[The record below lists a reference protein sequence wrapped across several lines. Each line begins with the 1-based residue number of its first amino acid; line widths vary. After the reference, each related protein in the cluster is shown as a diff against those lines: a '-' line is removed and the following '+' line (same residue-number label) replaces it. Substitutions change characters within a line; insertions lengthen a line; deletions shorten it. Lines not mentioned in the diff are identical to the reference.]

1 MTNVATVPRDHQF
14 RIGLLVYDY
23 SGNAA
28 ADATAA
34 DSDDVKDESCNKRDW
49 SFMLYVDV
57 HSWRRQLNLSF
68 TLPAFTYS
76 RKK

>member
-34 DSDDVKDESCNKRDW
+34 DSDDVKDESCNKRD
-49 SFMLYVDV
+49 
-57 HSWRRQLNLSF
+57 
-68 TLPAFTYS
+68 
-76 RKK
+76 